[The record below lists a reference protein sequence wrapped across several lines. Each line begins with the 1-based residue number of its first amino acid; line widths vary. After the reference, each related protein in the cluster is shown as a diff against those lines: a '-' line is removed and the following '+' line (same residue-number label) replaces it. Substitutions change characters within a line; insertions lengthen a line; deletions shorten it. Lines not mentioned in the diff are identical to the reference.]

1 MFTILY
7 FLCHVHNLYFLC
19 HVQNFIFSLS
29 FSQFYI
35 FFVILNADI
44 SSNVSTLQPFLYF
57 VVSYIIC
64 HFQPI
69 QLYEKTSCQFQIKFT
84 TTDDYLQMYRTLQ
97 QFSKQIYI

>member
-1 MFTILY
+1 MFTIYIFFVMFKILY
-7 FLCHVHNLYFLC
+7 FLCHSH
-19 HVQNFIFSLS
+19 NFIFSLS

-84 TTDDYLQMYRTLQ
+84 TTDDYLQTYRTLQ
-97 QFSKQIYI
+97 QFTKQIYI